1 VRFEHPVRLPLQV
14 GTTALVALAR
24 GAYTLLPAVALMLV
38 TVVALGVATLL
49 SVVLPGIGWLVLGV
63 LLAEGALVSWGYR
76 SLKLALRA
84 RPSDVVLDR
93 EGLRVEGGRHDGVR
107 LTWAELD
114 AKKTRIE
121 KRKDARVLVVGTI
134 EIAEVELADEL
145 ASLRALEQTLRSF
158 DAFDAGPR
166 AEPVRGAPMLL
177 ECTSCGATV
186 APDDAEKVPCG
197 HCDAHVTVPGPLRE
211 RIGAHRS
218 VVKDRA
224 RSVEV
229 ARALLDQPGARS
241 SNVLFAIV
249 AAPTLVAWA
258 VAFGALAHQYQRGT
272 LAVLNVVLLAAGV
285 SAMVAGLFFLL
296 RARLANRVALRVLT
310 VELGARA
317 PSVPRGAEECRCCG
331 APLPVRGEVETLLVL
346 CAYCDAENLLGIDLR
361 GERAAAGAQAA
372 TLDRTLETRRREL
385 SRYRLFALAAFA
397 LLPLSV
403 WSIEKGFEPLTE
415 KARALHGCRISQ
427 WSECVHAGALEE
439 ADEQHGKASVA
450 LAFYE
455 KACNATKDLGCLEV
469 ARLLRGGRGDVPADP
484 PRAYA
489 TFGSLCDERQRA
501 EGCTT
506 AGLME
511 WGGQGVGVDKKAA
524 YAHFE
529 RGCSGG
535 DGLGCFLQG
544 AAAAAGDGAPKD
556 EPLAVGLYRR
566 ACEKQTLDGCDFLA
580 DALEAG
586 RGAPADPAQAKQL
599 RERSCEAGSA
609 YACSFVAEALVAGDA
624 DAQGRAV
631 LLLRK
636 GCNSAQQARACWLLG
651 KLHRDGKLAETT
663 YDTASKYLQMGC
675 SLGVAA
681 SCGDFAAYSS
691 EGAAFVKAAC
701 ARGVA
706 QACQGPK

>member
-1 VRFEHPVRLPLQV
+1 MRFEHPVRLPLQV

-24 GAYTLLPAVALMLV
+24 GAYTLLPAIALMVV

-63 LLAEGALVSWGYR
+63 LLAEGALVAWGYR

-107 LTWAELD
+107 ITWAELD
-114 AKKTRIE
+114 AKETRIE
-121 KRKDARVLVVGTI
+121 KRGDARVLVVGAI

-158 DAFDAGPR
+158 DASGGEASP
-166 AEPVRGAPMLL
+166 APVRGAVELL
-177 ECTSCGATV
+177 ECGTCGAIV
-186 APDDAEKVPCG
+186 APDDAEAVPCG
-197 HCDAHVTVPGPLRE
+197 HCDARVAVPAPLRD

-224 RSVEV
+224 RSVEA
-229 ARALLDQPGARS
+229 ARGLLEQPGAHS

-272 LAVLNVVLLAAGV
+272 LAALNVVLLAAGV

-317 PSVPRGAEECRCCG
+317 PSAPRGTEECRCCG
-331 APLPVRGEVETLLVL
+331 APLPVRGDDETLLVL

-361 GERAAAGAQAA
+361 GERARAGAQAA

-385 SRYRLFALAAFA
+385 ARYRLLALGAFA
-397 LLPLSV
+397 LLPFAG
-403 WSIEKGFEPLTE
+403 WSIKKGFEPLTE
-415 KARALHGCRISQ
+415 RAKALHGCRLSQ
-427 WSECVHAGALEE
+427 WSECVHAGELEE
-439 ADEQHGKASVA
+439 ADARNGKASVA

-455 KACNATKDLGCLEV
+455 RACDATKDLGCLEV
-469 ARLLRGGRGDVPADP
+469 ARALRDGRGDVPADP

-489 TFGSLCDERQRA
+489 AFRRLCEEQQRA

-511 WGGQGVGVDKKAA
+511 WGGKGVGVDKAAA

-529 RGCSGG
+529 RGCSAG

-544 AAAAAGDGAPKD
+544 AAAGAGEGAPKD
-556 EPLAVGLYRR
+556 ETRAVELYRL
-566 ACEKQTLDGCDFLA
+566 ACEREVLDGCDLLA
-580 DALEAG
+580 DAVEAG
-586 RGAPADPAQAKQL
+586 RGTPADPARAKAL
-599 RERSCEAGSA
+599 RETSCDAGSA
-609 YACSFVAEALVAGDA
+609 YACSFVAESLLAGGA
-624 DAQGRAV
+624 DARARAV

-636 GCNSAQQARACWLLG
+636 GCNGAQQARACWLLG
-651 KLHRDGKLAETT
+651 GLYRDGKLAEAT
-663 YDTASKYLQMGC
+663 YDTAAKYLQMGC
-675 SLGVAA
+675 ALGVAA
-681 SCGDFAAYSS
+681 SCTDFAALSS

-701 ARGVA
+701 ARGQK
-706 QACQGPK
+706 QACPSDR